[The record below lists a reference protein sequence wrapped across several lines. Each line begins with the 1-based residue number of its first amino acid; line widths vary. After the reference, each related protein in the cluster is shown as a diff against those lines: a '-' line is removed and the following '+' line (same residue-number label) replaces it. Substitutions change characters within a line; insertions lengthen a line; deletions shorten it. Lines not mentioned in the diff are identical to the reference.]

1 MQTDDEIANVDGIP
15 VMTESIGF
23 AAEKMV
29 ECSKCAKQNPPN
41 RLNCL
46 YCGKALQLPAEI
58 AAGLR
63 FRPAEIEEWEPG
75 VNIVIN
81 ERFGSGAAEALGSTV
96 FLDED
101 LLASAS
107 ETEVPFPLIR
117 VRGDE
122 ADEVMSRF
130 SSAGAAAVRVDDK
143 DLKYQQ
149 PPTRLK
155 GLRFGGDAIEFLL
168 FNSDDAAKFD
178 ASEIV
183 LIVTGAIFKSSS
195 EATVKTKRKE
205 TKRVDEKF
213 AASDHAVIDIYAL
226 SGRGGFRILPHG
238 FDFSC
243 LGERKSLLA
252 VENFATLKEMLRNS
266 FPRAIVDE
274 TYISKMPVL
283 DRVWP
288 RTVENTSKGMHR
300 VGLTIARSVGESV
313 SNEEQFTR
321 YSRMRRELI

>member
-1 MQTDDEIANVDGIP
+1 MQADDEIATVDGVP
-15 VMTESIGF
+15 VMTEAIGF
-23 AAEKMV
+23 AAERMV
-29 ECSKCAKQNPPN
+29 ACSKCEKQNPPN

-46 YCGKALQLPAEI
+46 YCGTLLELPDEI
-58 AAGLR
+58 AAGLQ
-63 FRPAEIEEWEPG
+63 FRPGEIEEWEPG
-75 VNIVIN
+75 VNIVVS
-81 ERFGSGAAEALGSTV
+81 ERIGPSVAETLGSTV

-101 LLASAS
+101 LLTSVS
-107 ETEVPFPLIR
+107 EGDVPFPLIR

-122 ADEVMSRF
+122 ADEVVLRVL
-130 SSAGAAAVRVDDK
+130 ATGVTAVRVDDK
-143 DLKYQQ
+143 DLRHQQ

-155 GLRFGGDAIEFLL
+155 GLRITEGSIEFLL
-168 FNSDDAAKFD
+168 FNSDEVAKFD

-195 EATVKTKRKE
+195 EATVKTKKKE

-213 AASDHAVIDIYAL
+213 AASNHAVIDIFTSADK
-226 SGRGGFRILPHG
+226 RGFRILPHG

-252 VENFATLKEMLRNS
+252 VENVATLKEMLRGM
-266 FPRAIVDE
+266 FPNTVFDDS
-274 TYISKMPVL
+274 YLSKMPVL

-300 VGLTIARSVGESV
+300 VGLKIARSVGESV